1 MEPKNVMLLGF
12 VNKAVDYLN
21 DNIDKRLNSRIAEL
35 KNIDLLSLKE
45 ELSKNLEA
53 SFGNLNSTVDT
64 LLTAGEEA
72 FNRFIE
78 IQDEK

>member
-72 FNRFIE
+72 FNRR
-78 IQDEK
+78 